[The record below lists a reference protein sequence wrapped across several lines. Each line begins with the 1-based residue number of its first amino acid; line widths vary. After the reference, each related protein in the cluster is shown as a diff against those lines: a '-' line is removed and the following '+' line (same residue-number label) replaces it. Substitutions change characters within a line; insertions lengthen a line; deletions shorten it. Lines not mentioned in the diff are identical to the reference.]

1 MTNPC
6 EHSVGETVVGAEGA
20 TRCGA
25 CDREAKKV
33 REEREAILTL
43 IEDTVKAWK
52 DGGDSHSMVEVLL
65 ARIRART

>member
-6 EHSVGETVVGAEGA
+6 EHSVGDTVVGAEGT

-25 CDREAKKV
+25 CDREARKV
-33 REEREAILTL
+33 LEERNAILSL

-52 DGGDSHSMVEVLL
+52 DSGDPHPMVEVIL
-65 ARIRART
+65 ARIRARV